1 MQALARRVQDR
12 FGFRYNR
19 HMDDIELTELSI
31 RTAILAKDE
40 LLGIIGLAVAE
51 QFAQVGRFDPRT
63 GEPHTSRW
71 DSGREARRG
80 FRNMLES
87 SRENGWDVLYDGP
100 PLLG

>member
-1 MQALARRVQDR
+1 
-12 FGFRYNR
+12 
-19 HMDDIELTELSI
+19 MDEIEINELTI
-31 RTAILAKDE
+31 RTAIMSKDE

-71 DSGREARRG
+71 DNHKEARRG
-80 FRNMLES
+80 FRNMLAT

-100 PLLG
+100 PLIG

>member
-1 MQALARRVQDR
+1 
-12 FGFRYNR
+12 
-19 HMDDIELTELSI
+19 MDEIELTELSI
-31 RTAILAKDE
+31 RTAIMSKDE

-71 DSGREARRG
+71 NSRREARRG
-80 FRNMLES
+80 FRNMLEA

-100 PLLG
+100 PLVG